1 MAGRP
6 IYDSEGFRN
15 VVEDGKTTGFQFRFK
30 LKYYRG
36 ITLSIIRDIKVNIDG
51 EDIPREDVLLTVN
64 GETFTLEECRT
75 VISPLYRWEF
85 GEYATVTVRKE
96 CGLSAGAHH
105 LNVLQHIAPSYMP
118 FPIKAVCEADFE
130 IA

>member
-6 IYDSEGFRN
+6 IYDPEGFRN
-15 VVEDGKTTGFQFRFK
+15 VEKDGKVVGFSFRFK
-30 LKYYRG
+30 LQYYRG

-51 EDIPREDVLLTVN
+51 EDIPREDVRLTVN

-75 VISPLYRWEF
+75 VVSSLYRWEF
-85 GEYATVTVRKE
+85 GEYATVTVLKDG
-96 CGLSAGAHH
+96 GLAKGKHH
-105 LNVLQHIAPSYMP
+105 LNVLQHYAPSYMP
-118 FPIKAVCEADFE
+118 FPMKQVCETDFE

>member
-30 LKYYRG
+30 LQYYRG

-96 CGLSAGAHH
+96 G
-105 LNVLQHIAPSYMP
+105 
-118 FPIKAVCEADFE
+118 
-130 IA
+130 

>member
-6 IYDSEGFRN
+6 IYDSEGFRTI
-15 VVEDGKTTGFQFRFK
+15 EEEGKTTGFQFRFK
-30 LKYYRG
+30 LQYYRG

-51 EDIPREDVLLTVN
+51 EDVPREDVLLTVN

-96 CGLSAGAHH
+96 GGLSKGIHH

-118 FPIKAVCEADFE
+118 FPIKAVCETDFE